1 MYRLH
6 DLGWHDFQQLCHTIT
21 REILGQTVEAFLN
34 SHDGG
39 RDGAFTGEWK
49 VNGKE
54 DLCGPFV
61 IQCKFIG
68 RVNHTLKPSDLS
80 DEFDKAQKLVE
91 RGRCRSYLLM
101 TNVGV
106 SGVQNLEIIERFEAV
121 GVEKVKIFG
130 STWINQLIRDN
141 IRLRKLVPRV
151 YGLGDLSQILDERA
165 YSQARAILD
174 LLRHDLDKVV
184 LTNAYHKSVEAI
196 DKHGFVLL
204 IGEPASGKTTIASL
218 LSLAELDE
226 GDVSILKLDHPEEFT
241 THWNPDEP
249 SQFFWVDDAF
259 GVTQYEESLVSRW
272 NYILPRMLPMLQS
285 GARIVMTSRDYIY
298 ERARNRLKE
307 SAFPL
312 LNESHVVIDVHDLSI
327 QEKEQILYNHIKLGN
342 QPRSFRTK
350 IRPFLRDVANH
361 QRFIPET
368 ARRLGNQFLT
378 RNLRIDASSISR
390 FVERREQFLQKII
403 QGLDID
409 SRAALALIYIR
420 NGSLKSPISL
430 RDFEKTALERLG
442 SNIGGCID
450 ALPALE
456 GSLTRLL
463 AESGEAVW
471 QFVHPTV
478 GDAFAATLAQNPEH
492 IEIFIQGSDPE
503 RLMSEVTCGEVDLE
517 NAVVVPKSLFPQ
529 VIDRL
534 DNLKNGK
541 SSRSAFLSVFGVR
554 GALHSFLASR
564 CSKEFISLYLE
575 HDPKL
580 YYEISH
586 PGLMLEVVPEVTLAI
601 RLHELGLLPDE
612 HRKKFVESVSDYALQ
627 GEDASALSNEEIRSL
642 FTESEFDEFVGSL
655 QVELLPRL
663 EDVRTM
669 WEDTHDSSSDL
680 PEDYMQSLLEF
691 LNSLLEEFGEDQNMA
706 EQINYE
712 IELTYQWIE
721 ENEISR
727 IDRGSR
733 ELGHIEAIGRPES
746 MRSIFDDIAAD
757 EQSETE

>member
-1 MYRLH
+1 MFRLN
-6 DLGWHDFQQLCHTIT
+6 DLGWSSFQQLCHTVT
-21 REILGQTVEAFLN
+21 REILGQTVEAFLD

-49 VNGKE
+49 ANGKE
-54 DLCGPFV
+54 DLYGPFV
-61 IQCKFIG
+61 IQCKHTS
-68 RVNHTLKPSDLS
+68 RVNYNLKPSDLS
-80 DEFDKAQKLVE
+80 DEIDKVQKLVE
-91 RGRCRSYLLM
+91 RSSCSSYVLM
-101 TNVGV
+101 TNAGV
-106 SGVQNLEIIERFEAV
+106 SGTQASKITERLKAA
-121 GVEKVKIFG
+121 GVKRVRVFG
-130 STWINQLIRDN
+130 STWISQQIREN
-141 IRLRKLVPRV
+141 KRLRMLVPRM

-165 YSQARAILD
+165 YSQARSILNSMRDD
-174 LLRHDLDKVV
+174 LAKVV
-184 LTNAYHKSVEAI
+184 VTDAYRKSAEAI

-204 IGEPASGKTTIASL
+204 IGEPASGKTTISSL
-218 LSLAELDE
+218 LAMAALDQW
-226 GDVSILKLDHPEEFT
+226 DDSILKLDHPDEFT

-272 NYILPRMLPMLQS
+272 NYILPRIQPILQS

-298 ERARNRLKE
+298 SRARNRLKD

-312 LNESHVVIDVHDLSI
+312 VNESQVIIDVQDLSI
-327 QEKEQILYNHIKLGN
+327 QEKEQILYNHIRLGN
-342 QPRSFRTK
+342 QTRSYRTK
-350 IRPFLRDVANH
+350 IKPFLRDIANH

-378 RNLRIDASSISR
+378 RGLRIDASSISR

-430 RDFEKTALERLG
+430 RDFEKIALERLG

-463 AESGEAVW
+463 VESGEAVW

-478 GDAFAATLAQNPEH
+478 GDAYAATLAQNPEH
-492 IEIFIQGSDPE
+492 IEILIQGSDPE

-517 NAVVVPKSLFPQ
+517 NAVVVPKSLFPR
-529 VIDRL
+529 VIDKL
-534 DNLKNGK
+534 DNLQNSK
-541 SSRSAFLSVFGVR
+541 SSRTAFLSVFGTR

-580 YYEISH
+580 YCEISH
-586 PGLMLEVVPEVTLAI
+586 PRLMLEVVPEVKLAI

-612 HRKKFVESVSDYALQ
+612 HREKFVESVSDYALR
-627 GEDASALSNEEIRSL
+627 GEDASALSNDGIRSL
-642 FTESEFDEFVGSL
+642 FTDSEYDEFVGRL

-669 WEDTHDSSSDL
+669 WEDTHESSSDL

-691 LNSLLEEFGEDQNMA
+691 LDSLLVEFGEDENVA
-706 EQINYE
+706 EQIAIE
-712 IELTYQWIE
+712 KELTYQWID
-721 ENEISR
+721 EIEIR
-727 IDRGSR
+727 RLDRGPR
-733 ELGHIEAIGRPES
+733 QLGHIESTGGPKS
-746 MRSIFDDIAAD
+746 TRSIFDDIDAD
-757 EQSETE
+757 GHSEIE